1 MAAVPEFVDRINN
14 PQKYPVIWNEDGTY
28 STHEMA
34 AEMTEL
40 NISLLPWQK
49 EVWEHPA
56 RFKVV
61 AAGRRTGK
69 SRLAAYLL
77 IVNALQTDRGHV
89 FYVAP
94 TQGQARDIMWQT
106 LLEVGHP
113 VIQGSHVNNLQI
125 RLINGATIS
134 LKGADRPETMRGVSL
149 KYLVMDEYA
158 DMKTEVWEQILRPAL
173 ADQKGQALFIG
184 TPMGRN
190 HFYDLYLYGD
200 KGDDESFASF
210 HYTSF
215 DNPILDAGE
224 IEAAK
229 RSMSSFAFR
238 QEFMASFEALGGEL
252 FKEDWVKFSEDEPDV
267 GEYYIAVDLAGFE
280 DEGAKTKNKRLD
292 STAISIVKV
301 NEDGWYV
308 KEIVHGRWDVKKTA
322 QKIFD
327 AVKKYEPVAVGI
339 EKGIAKQAVMPYIS
353 DIMRRTQTFFRV
365 DELSHGNKK
374 KTDRIVWS
382 LQGRFENGYV
392 TLNKGDWNLEFLD
405 QLFQFPNRLVHDDL
419 VDSLS
424 YIEQLAKVSY
434 VSDFEEDDYE
444 YLDAV
449 AGY

>member
-1 MAAVPEFVDRINN
+1 MVDRTL
-14 PQKYPVIWNEDGTY
+14 D
-28 STHEMA
+28 
-34 AEMTEL
+34 
-40 NISLLPWQK
+40 ISLLPWQQ
-49 EVWEHPA
+49 EVWNNQA

-113 VIQGSHVNNLQI
+113 VIEGSHINNLQI
-125 RLINGATIS
+125 KLINGATIS

-158 DMKTEVWEQILRPAL
+158 DMKPEVWEQILRPAL

-190 HFYDLYLYGD
+190 HFYDLYLYGSQ
-200 KGDDESFASF
+200 GNDETFKSF
-210 HYTSF
+210 HFTSF

-224 IEAAK
+224 IESAK
-229 RSMSSFAFR
+229 RNMSSFAFR

-252 FKEDWVKFSEDEPDV
+252 FKEDWVKFSEDEPERGD
-267 GEYYIAVDLAGFE
+267 YYIAIDLAGFE
-280 DEGAKTKNKRLD
+280 DEGAKKVKNKRLD
-292 STAISIVKV
+292 NTAISVVKV

-308 KEIVHGRWDVKKTA
+308 QEIIYGRWDVKETA
-322 QKIFD
+322 KKIFD
-327 AVKKYEPVAVGI
+327 AVKKYEPVATGI
-339 EKGIAKQAVMPYIS
+339 EKGIAKQAVMPYLS

-365 DELSHGNKK
+365 DELTHGNKK

-392 TLNKGDWNLEFLD
+392 KLNKGEWNSEFLD
-405 QLFQFPNRLVHDDL
+405 QLFQFPNPMVHDDL

-434 VSDFEEDDYE
+434 VTDFEEDDYE
-444 YLDAV
+444 MLDAV

>member
-1 MAAVPEFVDRINN
+1 MVDRTL
-14 PQKYPVIWNEDGTY
+14 D
-28 STHEMA
+28 
-34 AEMTEL
+34 
-40 NISLLPWQK
+40 ISVLPWQQ
-49 EVWEHPA
+49 EVWNHEA
-56 RFKVV
+56 RVKVV

-77 IVNALQTDRGHV
+77 IVNALQADRGHV

-113 VIQGSHVNNLQI
+113 VIEGSHINNLQI
-125 RLINGATIS
+125 KLINGAMIS

-158 DMKTEVWEQILRPAL
+158 DMKPEVWEQILRPAL

-190 HFYDLYLYGD
+190 HFYELYLYGQ
-200 KGDDESFASF
+200 KGDDSSFAAF
-210 HYTSF
+210 HFTSF
-215 DNPILDAGE
+215 DNPILDPTE

-229 RSMSSFAFR
+229 KSMSSFAFR

-252 FKEDWVKFSEDEPDV
+252 FKEEWVKFSEDPPEV
-267 GEYYIAVDLAGFE
+267 GDYYIAIDLAGFE
-280 DEGAKTKNKRLD
+280 DEGKKTKNKRLD
-292 STAISIVKV
+292 NTSISVVKV

-308 KEIVHGRWDVKKTA
+308 EEIIYGRWDVKETA
-322 QKIFD
+322 KKIFD
-327 AVKKYEPVAVGI
+327 AVKKYEPVATGI
-339 EKGIAKQAVMPYIS
+339 EKGIAKQAVMPYLS

-365 DELSHGNKK
+365 DELTHGNKK

-392 TLNKGDWNLEFLD
+392 TLNKGQWNMEFLD
-405 QLFQFPNRLVHDDL
+405 QLFQFPNPLVHDDL

-434 VSDFEEDDYE
+434 VSDFEEDDFE
-444 YLDAV
+444 MLDAV